1 MSIAF
6 WVSHQNFFAAVSEK
20 KFETFFAISHIFG
33 RFNAWTLSKKI
44 LSLAIKIHDVI
55 ACKEN
60 FETIFFPGIED
71 LQPYLDTSEAV
82 VAQW

>member
-1 MSIAF
+1 MD
-6 WVSHQNFFAAVSEK
+6 VEQ
-20 KFETFFAISHIFG
+20 
-33 RFNAWTLSKKI
+33 KI

-71 LQPYLDTSEAV
+71 LQPYLDTSAAV